1 VAARLPAPP
10 RNILVRSTGGSATSR
25 LACEAA

>member
-10 RNILVRSTGGSATSR
+10 RGTTRWRAGRGRRRCRGL
-25 LACEAA
+25 